1 MEKRQRSTFVK
12 AVVDQMLADNAEQS
26 KALES
31 EQPSMRIQKPE
42 NPSRR
47 SFLGRVG
54 GVAAVAATA
63 GSIVLKPLL
72 GGKDSVADASV
83 VGYGS
88 GTRASDSYS
97 YRTSTAQAENIN
109 VGVQPDN
116 GDFAQFTDF
125 SAQFSKSLLHDSLG
139 LPDARSWS
147 SMKNALMSGSPSAFQ
162 SIVMGNPGGG
172 PNSRLNGP
180 QGSLAF
186 DLEGLDSHAA
196 VIPPNPSVASAETA
210 AEEVEHY
217 WAALLRDVP
226 FTQYGSSSLAS
237 QAVGDMNNLSYVN
250 SGANNEYPAPVTTQN
265 LFRGQV
271 YPGDGNVMGPYVSQF
286 MVQPTYSGVAAS
298 FATVPNVPS
307 RGWRWQRL
315 YDQSVG
321 LSEHSKWRELWLAGN
336 GSNAAVHT
344 QWSRLCRLYSR
355 GCAVSGILHCFSDS
369 VASQC
374 APKPGQSLYRIK
386 HSKSLRNARWTGR
399 GGDARRNG
407 DTSAQSG
414 LVS

>member
-1 MEKRQRSTFVK
+1 MEKRQRGTFVK
-12 AVVDQMLADNAEQS
+12 AVVDQMFADNAERS
-26 KALES
+26 KAIES
-31 EQPSMRIQKPE
+31 EQPSTHIQKPE

-63 GSIVLKPLL
+63 SSVILKPLL

-88 GTRASDSYS
+88 GNRASESYS

-147 SMKNALMSGSPSAFQ
+147 SMKNALMSGSSSAFQ
-162 SIVMGNPGGG
+162 NILMGNPGGG

-196 VIPPNPSVASAETA
+196 VIPPNPSVASAQTA

-286 MVQPTYSGVAAS
+286 MVQPTALGVAAYV
-298 FATVPNVPS
+298 ATVPNVPP

-315 YDQSVG
+315 YDQSIG
-321 LSEHSKWRELWLAGN
+321 LSEHSKWRKL
-336 GSNAAVHT
+336 
-344 QWSRLCRLYSR
+344 
-355 GCAVSGILHCFSDS
+355 
-369 VASQC
+369 
-374 APKPGQSLYRIK
+374 
-386 HSKSLRNARWTGR
+386 
-399 GGDARRNG
+399 
-407 DTSAQSG
+407 
-414 LVS
+414 

>member
-1 MEKRQRSTFVK
+1 MEKRQRGTFVK
-12 AVVDQMLADNAEQS
+12 AVVDQMFADNAAQS
-26 KALES
+26 KAIES

-47 SFLGRVG
+47 SFLGGVG

-63 GSIVLKPLL
+63 GSIVLKPLF

-88 GTRASDSYS
+88 GNRASESYS
-97 YRTSTAQAENIN
+97 YRTNTAQAENIN

-116 GDFAQFTDF
+116 GDFAEFTDF

-237 QAVGDMNNLSYVN
+237 QAVARHEQSLV
-250 SGANNEYPAPVTTQN
+250 
-265 LFRGQV
+265 RK
-271 YPGDGNVMGPYVSQF
+271 
-286 MVQPTYSGVAAS
+286 
-298 FATVPNVPS
+298 
-307 RGWRWQRL
+307 QRL
-315 YDQSVG
+315 EQRVSSPCHDA
-321 LSEHSKWRELWLAGN
+321 EPI
-336 GSNAAVHT
+336 
-344 QWSRLCRLYSR
+344 SRP
-355 GCAVSGILHCFSDS
+355 GI
-369 VASQC
+369 
-374 APKPGQSLYRIK
+374 PG
-386 HSKSLRNARWTGR
+386 
-399 GGDARRNG
+399 
-407 DTSAQSG
+407 
-414 LVS
+414 